1 VDYRKLN
8 SIAIKNKLP
17 LPIVDEFLD
26 EIAGAKFFSTI
37 DLASGFHQI

>member
-17 LPIVDEFLD
+17 LSIVDEFLD
-26 EIAGAKFFSTI
+26 EIAGANFFSTI